1 MAFLAPLFFAALL
14 TFAIPIL
21 IHLTQRERKQV
32 VEFPS
37 LMFLE
42 KIPYQS
48 VRRRRIRD
56 WPLLAM
62 RLAAILLIVLAFARP
77 FFERPIV
84 ALANTSGPREV
95 VILLDRSYSMGYGDR
110 WTRAQAAARQVV
122 QGLTATDH
130 ATLILFG
137 ANAQAEV
144 RATADLSRVTAAID
158 AAKLS
163 AEATRYA
170 PALKLAQ
177 RVLADS
183 TLQTR
188 EVVMISD
195 FQRSGWVRD
204 ENLRLPEGTTFRPV
218 PITDAQP
225 ANLTVSNVLPQR
237 TMFSGQER
245 VSVTANVINRGPAA
259 VNNVQVRLELDGRS
273 VETQSVTVQPG
284 APASVTFQPFTLAR
298 AFTRGTV
305 RIGDDAL
312 KQDNVFHFVASPAQR
327 LPILLVEP
335 SRAPREASFFLLKAL
350 ALGTEPA
357 FQVDVRQGESVATTD
372 LDRHRV
378 VILNDVSALSS
389 GQELK
394 AFVSKGG
401 GLLAVLGERANWGTD
416 SNDLLPGVPGNVV
429 DRAGRGGALA
439 ELDFSHPVLELF
451 KAPRSGNLTTARFF
465 RYRAITMKPE
475 PAGDKEGELA
485 PSRRVV
491 ARFDDGAIA
500 MAERKIGSGSVMLWA
515 STLDNYWNDL
525 APSRPVYLPFVH
537 EVVRHLATY
546 ERPANFFTIGDVV
559 DPGHLLRA
567 SGLGLQSGTGA
578 MILTPGGQRIEQSG
592 TPTPVQLAQQGFYEV
607 HGRSNQSGTVTVAAN
622 LDTAESDLSVLDTQ
636 EFNAA
641 LSGRPGSVN
650 PADAD
655 AAVMTPE
662 DQERRQNFWWYLLMA
677 GIVLLGIETAI
688 SNRMKGPVEGTRI
701 TPTTA
706 A

>member
-1 MAFLAPLFFAALL
+1 MAFLAPLFFAALATL
-14 TFAIPIL
+14 AVPIV

-77 FFERPIV
+77 FFERPV
-84 ALANTSGPREV
+84 TALASGSGPREV

-110 WTRAQAAARQVV
+110 WARAQAAARQAV

-137 ANAQAEV
+137 TNAQAEV
-144 RATADLSRVTAAID
+144 RASADLSRVIAAID
-158 AAKLS
+158 AAKVS

-195 FQRSGWVRD
+195 FQRNGWVRD
-204 ENLRLPEGTTFRPV
+204 ENLRLPEGTSFKPV
-218 PITDAQP
+218 PITDAQTS
-225 ANLTVSNVLPQR
+225 NLAVSTVLPQR
-237 TMFSGQER
+237 SLFSGQER
-245 VSVTANVINRGPAA
+245 VTVGAGIVNRGASP
-259 VNNVQVRLELDGRS
+259 VNNVQVRLELDGRA
-273 VETQSVTVQPG
+273 VETQTVSVQPG
-284 APASVTFQPFTLAR
+284 APVSVTFQPFTLAR

-312 KQDNVFHFVASPAQR
+312 KQDNAFHFVASPAQR
-327 LPILLVEP
+327 LPVFILDAP
-335 SRAPREASFFLLKAL
+335 RAPREASLYLQKAL
-350 ALGTEPA
+350 SIGNTPA
-357 FQVDVRQGESVATTD
+357 FQVNMRQGESVSTVD

-378 VILNDVSALSS
+378 VILNDVAALSS
-389 GQELK
+389 GEALK
-394 AFVSKGG
+394 NFVSKGG
-401 GLLAVLGERANWGTD
+401 GLFVILGERANWGTD
-416 SNDLLPGVPGNVV
+416 SNDLLPAVPANVV
-429 DRAGRGGALA
+429 DRSGRGGALA
-439 ELDFSHPVLELF
+439 ELDTSHPVLEVF
-451 KAPRSGNLTTARFF
+451 KAPRSGNLSTARFF
-465 RYRAITMKPE
+465 RYRTVTLKPE
-475 PAGDKEGELA
+475 PAGDKEGEHG
-485 PSRRVV
+485 PNNRVI

-500 MAERKIGSGSVMLWA
+500 MAERRIGSGHVMLWS

-525 APSRPVYLPFVH
+525 ALKPVFLPFVH
-537 EVVRHLATY
+537 QVVRHLATY
-546 ERPANFFTIGDVV
+546 EEPANWFTIGDVI

-567 SGLGLQSGTGA
+567 SGLGMQSGTGA
-578 MILTPGGQRIEQSG
+578 MVLTPAGQRIEQSG
-592 TPTPVQLAQQGFYEV
+592 TPTPVQLDQSGFYEV
-607 HGRSNQSGTVTVAAN
+607 HGRSNQSGTVSLAAN
-622 LDTAESDLSVLDTQ
+622 LDTQESDLSVLDTQ
-636 EFNAA
+636 ELTAA
-641 LSGRPGSVN
+641 LAGRPGSLN
-650 PADAD
+650 PAAAD
-655 AAVMTPE
+655 AATLTPE

-677 GIVLLGIETAI
+677 GIVLLGLETAI

-701 TPTTA
+701 TPTA
-706 A
+706 AA

>member
-1 MAFLAPLFFAALL
+1 MAFLAPLFFAALV
-14 TFAIPIL
+14 TFAIPIA
-21 IHLTQRERKQV
+21 IHLTQRERNQV

-77 FFERPIV
+77 FFDRPIV

-95 VILLDRSYSMGYGDR
+95 AILLDRSYSMGYGDR
-110 WTRAQAAARQVV
+110 WTRAQAEARRIV

-130 ATLILFG
+130 VTLILFG
-137 ANAQAEV
+137 TNAQAEV

-158 AAKLS
+158 AARLS

-195 FQRSGWVRD
+195 FQRNGWVRD
-204 ENLRLPEGTTFRPV
+204 ENLRLPEGTTFRAV

-237 TMFSGQER
+237 SMFSGQER
-245 VSVTANVINRGPAA
+245 VTVAANVVNRGAAA
-259 VNNVQVRLELDGRS
+259 VNNVQVRLELDGRA
-273 VETQSVTVQPG
+273 VETQTVSVQPG
-284 APASVTFQPFTLAR
+284 APAAVTFQPFTLAR
-298 AFTRGTV
+298 PFTRGTV

-312 KQDNVFHFVASPAQR
+312 KVDNAFHFMASPAQR
-327 LPILLVEP
+327 LSVLLVEP
-335 SRAPREASFFLLKAL
+335 PRASRDTSLFLQRAL
-350 ALGTEPA
+350 AIGTSPA
-357 FQVDVRQGESVATTD
+357 FQVNLRQSESVSTTD
-372 LDRHRV
+372 LDRSRV
-378 VILNDVSALSS
+378 VILNDVAALSS
-389 GQELK
+389 GEALK

-401 GLLAVLGERANWGTD
+401 GLLVVLGERANWGTD
-416 SNDLLPGVPGNVV
+416 SNDLLPGVPGTVV
-429 DRAGRGGALA
+429 DRPGRGGALA
-439 ELDFSHPVLELF
+439 ELDFSHPVFELF
-451 KAPRSGNLTTARFF
+451 KAPRSGNLSTARFF

-475 PAGDKEGELA
+475 PAGDKEGEQA

-491 ARFDDGAIA
+491 ARYDDAAVA
-500 MAERKIGSGSVMLWA
+500 MAERKIGSGTVMLWS

-525 APSRPVYLPFVH
+525 ALKPVYLPFVH

-546 ERPANFFTIGDVV
+546 EQPKTFFTIGEVV
-559 DPGHLLRA
+559 DPGHLLRS
-567 SGLGLQSGTGA
+567 SGLGMQSGTGA
-578 MILTPGGQRIEQSG
+578 MILTPSGQRVEQSG
-592 TPTPVQLAQQGFYEV
+592 TPTPVQLDQSGFYEV
-607 HGRSNQSGTVTVAAN
+607 HGRSNQAGVVTLAAN
-622 LDTAESDLSVLDTQ
+622 LDTTESDLAVLDTQ
-636 EFNAA
+636 ELTAA
-641 LSGRPGSVN
+641 LSGRPGGVN
-650 PADAD
+650 PAAGD
-655 AAVMTPE
+655 AATVTPE

-677 GIVLLGIETAI
+677 GIALLGIETAI

-706 A
+706 